1 MNGTYRDSFEKQWEK
16 FLTSLKGKI
25 LKESSKQQLTYPLLN
40 LLLRDARLCWE
51 SDYDENGRW
60 LKKYKEENPE
70 KGELI
75 YNILLEDMVFTEIKP
90 AKGNSEIMNYAL
102 PVVGAVAG
110 FGISSLLHAN
120 AIIKAVSTIAPA
132 ALLYTTT
139 KSVGTNKKDNSTKQL
154 IDAYIAQLDKF
165 KVSIISIICN

>member
-1 MNGTYRDSFEKQWEK
+1 MNWTYRDSFEKQWEK

-25 LKESSKQQLTYPLLN
+25 LKESAKQQLTCPLLN

-60 LKKYKEENPE
+60 LNNYKAENPE

-75 YNILLEDMVFTEIKP
+75 YNILLEDMIFTEIKS
-90 AKGNSEIMNYAL
+90 AKGNSEIMNYAI
-102 PVVGAVAG
+102 PIAGAVAG

-132 ALLYTTT
+132 ALLYATT
-139 KSVGTNKKDNSTKQL
+139 KSVDTNKKDNSAKQL
-154 IDAYIAQLDKF
+154 VDAYIAQLDKF